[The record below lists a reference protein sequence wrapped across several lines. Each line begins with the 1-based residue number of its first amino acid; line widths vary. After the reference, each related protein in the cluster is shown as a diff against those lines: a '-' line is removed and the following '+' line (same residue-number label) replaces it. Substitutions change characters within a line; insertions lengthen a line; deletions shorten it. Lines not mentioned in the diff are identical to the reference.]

1 MKCNIKLKKLIL
13 LVIVLLLSCLNSYAQ
28 TNDNHPSTGQI
39 KQSDTTVVAIPIKY
53 IRSANAKL
61 IERIYLK
68 DIVGK
73 QDTLIIMKDNYIN
86 EQKKIITDFQKRVDD
101 ANKINQAV
109 KQDLNKQKI
118 KNKIIT
124 YGAGATIIGL
134 IIGLICK

>member
-1 MKCNIKLKKLIL
+1 M
-13 LVIVLLLSCLNSYAQ
+13 IVLLLSCLSGYAQ
-28 TNDNHPSTGQI
+28 IDDNLPSTGQI
-39 KQSDTTVVAIPIKY
+39 IQSDTTVVTIPIKY
-53 IRSANAKL
+53 IRNANAKL

-86 EQKKIITDFQKRVDD
+86 EQKKIITDFQKRVDE